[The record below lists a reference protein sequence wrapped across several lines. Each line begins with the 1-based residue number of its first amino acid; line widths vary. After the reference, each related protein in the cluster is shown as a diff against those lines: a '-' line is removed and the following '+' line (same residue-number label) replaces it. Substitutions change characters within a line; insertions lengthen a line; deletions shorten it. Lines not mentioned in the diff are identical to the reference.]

1 MNTFIIADRHVNQ
14 EIICQPTF
22 TYRTAQITGDG
33 WVMRYLML
41 SQLLAIAIALE
52 PSPFHWLILIELFG
66 QVIGLRRQQYLVL
79 AGTKHAMLCMRD
91 WAQCVGSRWEL
102 ACVLGL
108 MCRIPLGTA
117 PTN

>member
-1 MNTFIIADRHVNQ
+1 
-14 EIICQPTF
+14 
-22 TYRTAQITGDG
+22 
-33 WVMRYLML
+33 MRYLML